1 MTKYNDKFFPKKAH
15 NFIQFAHIHLK
26 HTKLYNN
33 KKNTSYKAKKY
44 EAIRA
49 NREYTK
55 QRAW

>member
-1 MTKYNDKFFPKKAH
+1 MTSFFQEKAH

-26 HTKLYNN
+26 HTELYNN

-55 QRAW
+55 QRA